1 MSTFIGQLVGFA
13 IIVFI
18 IVKWVV
24 PPVRTMMHNQQEAVR
39 AALEESKAAADKLA
53 SADQRHA
60 KAVEEAKAAG
70 EKLTEE
76 ARHDS
81 TRIAEQLREQAAA
94 EAERIKAQGDQQVSL
109 LRQQTVRNLRQH
121 LGLESVG
128 KAEELVRNYVSD
140 PAAQSSTVDRFLDQ
154 LDEMAPSP
162 VVLEAGAT
170 LNLRAASREALAEV
184 VKRFDSVADGA
195 DANALSTLADNLA
208 AVAKLLV
215 SEPAL
220 NNHLAE
226 ATDETDAKVRLVDRL
241 FGGKVDDNAIDLLKT
256 AVAQRWSSEANL
268 VDALEHVARLA
279 LLARAEKDGNSE
291 EVEEQLFR
299 VGRVLDNES
308 RLNRLLADP
317 TVEAD
322 KRIGLLTTVLDAGG
336 GVNEITA
343 ALLRQTIELLRGE
356 LADAAVAD
364 LAELAVSRRGEAV
377 AEVTAAAELS
387 DEQRTR
393 LTEVLSRIYGTSV
406 SVQLEV
412 DPDILGGLLITVGD
426 EVIDGSLS
434 SRLAAARTGL
444 PD

>member
-13 IIVFI
+13 IIVWI
-18 IVKWVV
+18 VVKWVV

-39 AALEESKAAADKLA
+39 VALEESKAASAKLS
-53 SADQRHA
+53 SADERHA
-60 KAVEEAKAAG
+60 KAVEDAKAAG
-70 EKLTEE
+70 AKLTEE
-76 ARHDS
+76 ARTDS
-81 TRIAEQLREQAAA
+81 TRIAEQLREQAAV
-94 EAERIKAQGDQQVSL
+94 EAERIKAQGDQQVQL

-128 KAEELVRNYVSD
+128 KAEELVRDYVSD

-162 VVLEAGAT
+162 AVLEAGAT
-170 LNLRAASREALAEV
+170 LNLRAASRDALADV
-184 VKRFDSVADGA
+184 VKKFDSVTEGASADS
-195 DANALSTLADNLA
+195 LTTLAENVA
-208 AVAKLLV
+208 AIAKLLV
-215 SEPAL
+215 AEPAL
-220 NNHLAE
+220 NSHLAE
-226 ATDETDAKVRLVDRL
+226 TTDDSEAKVRLVERL
-241 FGGKVDDNAIDLLKT
+241 FDGKVDDATIDLLKT
-256 AVAQRWSSEANL
+256 AVAQRWSNEGNL

-299 VGRVLDNES
+299 IGRLLDNES

-317 TVEAD
+317 TVPVE
-322 KRIGLLTTVLDAGG
+322 KRLGLLTTVLDAGG

-343 ALLRQTIELLRGE
+343 ALVRQTIELLRGE
-356 LADAAVAD
+356 LADAAVGD
-364 LAELAVSRRGEAV
+364 LAELAVARRGEAV

-393 LTEVLSRIYGTSV
+393 LTEVLSRIYGTTV
-406 SVQLEV
+406 SVQLEIH
-412 DPDILGGLLITVGD
+412 PDILGGLLITVGD